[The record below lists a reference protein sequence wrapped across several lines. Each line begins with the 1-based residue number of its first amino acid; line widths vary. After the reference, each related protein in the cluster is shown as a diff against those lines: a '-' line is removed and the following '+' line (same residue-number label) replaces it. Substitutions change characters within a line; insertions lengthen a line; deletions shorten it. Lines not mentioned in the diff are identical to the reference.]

1 MLMKKTMQKVTI
13 MKGFKNATCYVEG
26 KGIIT
31 TNIGIDGGK
40 IAYIGDDASVITEA
54 LPYEQGQIVLPG
66 FIDEHIHGAGGS
78 DAMDGTIED
87 LATIAKFVAGEGTT
101 GFLATTMTQSPE
113 NILKAM
119 SAVKEYKENK
129 SAEGAEVLGIHLEGP
144 FISTKHVGAQPI
156 QYVATPSIETFE
168 TYMKA
173 SGDAIKI
180 VSLAPEVE
188 GAGELIKH
196 MKERGVV
203 ASAGHTDAGY
213 KDIENAIGQG
223 LSNITH
229 TFNAQKALHHREIG
243 TVGSALLFDQL
254 NCEAICDTIHLSIP
268 AIKLLIKNKPHNKFT
283 LITDAMRAKGL
294 PDGLSELG
302 GQEVIV
308 KNGEA
313 RLKDGTLAGSIL
325 KMNDAIKN
333 LVLKCD
339 IAFTDAVDFA
349 TINPATN
356 LGLADKMGSIK
367 VGKDANF
374 AVLSGEFEVK
384 LTVRDGNIIYKN

>member
-1 MLMKKTMQKVTI
+1 
-13 MKGFKNATCYVEG
+13 MKGFINAVCYIEG
-26 KGIIT
+26 KGIVT
-31 TNIGIDGGK
+31 TNIGIENGK
-40 IAYIGDDASVITEA
+40 IAYIGDDASLITEV
-54 LPYEQGQIVLPG
+54 LPYEEGQIVLPG

-78 DAMDGTIED
+78 DAMDGTVKD
-87 LATIAKFVAGEGTT
+87 LSIIANSVASEGTT

-119 SAVKEYKENK
+119 EAVKEYKAMNN
-129 SAEGAEVLGIHLEGP
+129 ADGAEVIGIHLEGP

-156 QYVATPSIETFE
+156 DYVASPTIETFE
-168 TYMKA
+168 KYMTA

-196 MKERGVV
+196 MKSRGVV

-213 KDIENAIGQG
+213 KDIEKAIGEG
-223 LSNITH
+223 LSNVTH

-243 TVGSALLFDQL
+243 TVGSAFLFDEL

-268 AIKLLIKNKPHNKFT
+268 AIKLLIKNKPHDKFT

-325 KMNDAIKN
+325 RMNDAVKN

-339 IAFTDAVDFA
+339 VPFTDAVDFA
-349 TINPATN
+349 TINPAKN
-356 LGLADKMGSIK
+356 LGLEKEVGSIA
-367 VGKDANF
+367 VGKNANF
-374 AVLSGEFEVK
+374 AVLAEDFSVM
-384 LTVRDGNIIYKN
+384 LTVRNGNVIYKK